1 MKNAFIR
8 PIVLALAL
16 AAAACG
22 GDCSTTAPTT
32 PRGSRLGA
40 VRGETAESRRLD
52 VFSFTVAS
60 AGNVSVTF
68 ASVSTTTTPGSSTN
82 LPLGVGLGSPLATDC
97 TLTSQTTTGPGLTP
111 QLTGNNFSP
120 AIYCVRVFDV
130 GNLTVPVNICRSN
143 YSYLMSARTE
153 WIDLRADDGTSLR
166 AFVAKPD
173 GQATRGLLVFQEAF
187 GVNAHI
193 RNVTERFAAEGFLAI
208 SPELFHRTAPGFEC
222 GYSEFAL
229 ATPHLQAITEQ
240 GLDADVRAAF
250 GWLEREGVGGNSA
263 AVGYCL
269 GGRAA
274 FVANSAV
281 PLKAAAS

>member
-1 MKNAFIR
+1 MR
-8 PIVLALAL
+8 
-16 AAAACG
+16 
-22 GDCSTTAPTT
+22 
-32 PRGSRLGA
+32 
-40 VRGETAESRRLD
+40 
-52 VFSFTVAS
+52 
-60 AGNVSVTF
+60 
-68 ASVSTTTTPGSSTN
+68 
-82 LPLGVGLGSPLATDC
+82 
-97 TLTSQTTTGPGLTP
+97 
-111 QLTGNNFSP
+111 
-120 AIYCVRVFDV
+120 
-130 GNLTVPVNICRSN
+130 
-143 YSYLMSARTE
+143 ARTE

-173 GQATRGLLVFQEAF
+173 GQATRGLIVFQEAF

-193 RNVTERFAAEGFLAI
+193 RDLTERFAAEGFLAI

-250 GWLEREGVGGNSA
+250 AWLEREGVGGNSA

-281 PLKAAAS
+281 PLKAAASYYGGRILPLIGRAPKLSGPMLFFWGGLDHHIPDADRQAVVAGVREAGKVFVNVVFSDADHGFFCDARASYHPAAAAQSWSLTLAFLEVYCRK